1 MDDNSRLCLEG
12 PYVIGVTGNIASG
25 KSAVASLLA
34 SHGATI
40 IDADLLA
47 REIVAP
53 GTPGFAGVVEQ
64 FGPDVVRADGTLD
77 RGALRRL
84 VFSDPVQRD
93 ALNAIVHPAVGRLR
107 DRRVAEARARGDRVV
122 VSDIP
127 LLFEVGLEHA
137 FDGVLLVD
145 APEDERLRRLMDH
158 RGLDRQ
164 EAQAMMAAQMPS
176 AEKRARATW
185 VIDNDGSREQL
196 AGRVAGLWRT
206 FDALAG

>member
-1 MDDNSRLCLEG
+1 MLHLG
-12 PYVIGVTGNIASG
+12 LTGNIASG
-25 KSAVASLLA
+25 KSAVAALLA

-47 REIVAP
+47 REAVAA
-53 GTPGFAGVVEQ
+53 GTPGFASVVEQ
-64 FGPDVVRADGTLD
+64 FGPNVVRADGTLD
-77 RGALRRL
+77 RGALRRR
-84 VFSDPVQRD
+84 VFTDPAQRD
-93 ALNAIVHPAVGRLR
+93 ALNAIVHPAVAHLR
-107 DRRVAEARARGDRVV
+107 DARLAEARRRGDRVV

-145 APEDERLRRLMDH
+145 APDEERLRRLMRD
-158 RGLDRQ
+158 RGLPRQ
-164 EAQAMMAAQMPS
+164 EALAMMAAGMPS

-196 AGRVAGLWRT
+196 AGRVAALWRT
-206 FDALAG
+206 FEALAG